1 MSILLIRHGETA
13 LNVARVLQPAD
24 TPLSARGHIQAQA
37 LAQRLGALGVSCILS
52 SDLPRA
58 LQTAQAIAA
67 VTGAP
72 IETSALLHERNFG
85 DFRGLPY
92 DDMGVNP
99 LTMLDAP
106 PNGESAEA
114 FAQRVALAFGLI
126 VQRRKVLA
134 DTLGSVGSSRGGTL
148 AVVTHGLV
156 LRTLFAAQLRLPDG
170 TPAPSHFGNTSL
182 SVLDAEAPHR
192 VTLLDCTRHLEG
204 GARDDAKALS
214 GG

>member
-24 TPLSARGHIQAQA
+24 TPLSARGQVQAQA
-37 LAQRLGALGVSCILS
+37 LAQRLGALGVSGILS

-67 VTGAP
+67 VSGAP

-85 DFRGLPY
+85 DFRGLSY

-114 FAQRVALAFGLI
+114 FAQRVALAFGMI
-126 VQRRKVLA
+126 VQRRKWLA
-134 DTLGSVGSSRGGTL
+134 DPRGGTL

-182 SVLDAEAPHR
+182 SVLDADAPHR

>member
-24 TPLSARGHIQAQA
+24 TPLSARGQLQAQA
-37 LAQRLGALGVSCILS
+37 LAQRLGALGVTAILS

-67 VTGAP
+67 VSGAP

-85 DFRGLPY
+85 DFRGLSY

-114 FAQRVALAFGLI
+114 FAQRVALAFGMI
-126 VQRRKVLA
+126 VQRRKWLA
-134 DTLGSVGSSRGGTL
+134 DPRGGTL

-182 SVLDAEAPHR
+182 SVLDADAPHR